1 MDNGTPI
8 VSRPLSRRG
17 FIKASALT
25 AGVLGATG
33 MIGCSA
39 VSAVDPAQV
48 ANETVAYTYH
58 PVNCSN
64 RCSFKCT
71 VRDGRLCQ
79 VEGNQWEGAHAALFS
94 QCCLKGMSEVQH
106 NYSPDRLQTP
116 LRRVGERGSD
126 QFEAISWEEAFD
138 EIAETIKKVGG
149 EHVLAPFS
157 SGVEY
162 PYPFLRT
169 CAGMQT
175 AHESGYDMAQG
186 NGLDPTTGFAV
197 VGISATETRDIAN
210 SKTLVMVG
218 VNFLETALQD
228 AQFLFDAKENGCK
241 FIVVDPTHTT
251 TASKADWWLP
261 IRPGTDPALYLG
273 MISAIIDNEWYDED
287 FMKAH
292 TSFPFLVNAKGE
304 LVRTHEP
311 EMDEETEAP
320 VPGSDNGM
328 LVYDLSDK
336 AVKPISEA
344 KDPALEGAYDHEGQ
358 KLTTVFSLLKE
369 NQKQF
374 GIAWAAETTELAE
387 EDIIELAR
395 AYALEG
401 PSFIGTGFGGIDK
414 FANADVAGHALAL
427 LPSLTGQIGKSGAGV
442 GLLYGNLIC
451 NDAAMGGWELPE
463 GKYEDTELE
472 THGALMHNGG
482 NSIRMI
488 FNIGN
493 CLQQALG
500 NFKKTREWLDSLDL
514 VVTVDAYNNDSARYS
529 DIILP
534 ACTFLETREPVGGA
548 QASKGHVILQQ
559 KVLDPLFDS
568 KTDFEIEHELA
579 VRLGFAGDLPA
590 TMEEYTRA
598 MFESDDPS
606 MKGITFEGLLNG
618 TGIAKANVPEEPVV
632 GYEGYEFETPSGKLE
647 VYHENMVEWKQAL
660 PTYEAPLEAYAG
672 NPLAE
677 KYPLQFGQNRR
688 RHRVHSQFQN
698 STWINQIF
706 ESGVV
711 EMNPADAKARGLATG
726 DKARVFNDRGEWKAT
741 VQVNDAI
748 RPGSVNA
755 NEGSWMANANGTSFQ
770 DLINEEL
777 IERGDA
783 LMYGANIPFN
793 DTLVEVAKA

>member
-1 MDNGTPI
+1 MDNGAPI
-8 VSRPLSRRG
+8 ISRAFSRRS
-17 FIKASALT
+17 FIKAGALT

-33 MIGCSA
+33 LVGCGA
-39 VSAVDPAQV
+39 VSEIDQAEV
-48 ANETVAYTYH
+48 ASETVAYTYH
-58 PVNCSN
+58 PVNCAN

-71 VRDGRLCQ
+71 VRDGRLCK

-94 QCCLKGMSEVQH
+94 QCCLKGMSEIQH

-126 QFEAISWEEAFD
+126 QFEAISWEEALD
-138 EIAETIKKVGG
+138 EIADTIKKVGG

-169 CAGMQT
+169 CAGFQT

-197 VGISATETRDIAN
+197 VGISATETRDIVN
-210 SKTLVMVG
+210 SKTLILVG
-218 VNFLETALQD
+218 VNFCETTLQG
-228 AQFLFDAKENGCK
+228 AQFLLDAKENGAK
-241 FIVVDPTHTT
+241 VVVVDPTHTT

-273 MISAIIDNEWYDED
+273 MVSAILDNEWYDED
-287 FMKAH
+287 FMREH
-292 TSFPFLVNAKGE
+292 TAFPFLVTAKGE

-311 EMDEETEAP
+311 DIDPETEAP
-320 VPGSDNGM
+320 VPGSDDGI
-328 LVYDLSDK
+328 LVYDLADNKVK
-336 AVKPISEA
+336 ALSEA
-344 KDPALEGAYDHEGQ
+344 KKPALEGTYDHEGQ

-369 NQKQF
+369 GQKQY
-374 GIAWAAETTELAE
+374 GTAWAAETTELAE
-387 EDIIELAR
+387 DDIIELAR
-395 AYALEG
+395 AYAQDG
-401 PSFIGTGFGGIDK
+401 PSFIGMGFGGIDK
-414 FANADVAGHALAL
+414 FANADVAGHAASL
-427 LPSLTGQIGKSGAGV
+427 LPSLTGQIGKSGAGI

-451 NDAAMGGWELPE
+451 NDAVLGGWELPE
-463 GKYEDTELE
+463 GKYADTELE

-514 VVTVDAYNNDSARYS
+514 VVTVDPFNNDSARYS

-534 ACTFLETREPVGGA
+534 TCTFLETREPVGGA

-579 VRLGFAGDLPA
+579 VRLGFSDDLPA
-590 TMEEYTRA
+590 TMEEYTKA
-598 MFESDDPS
+598 MFESDDES
-606 MKGITFEGLLNG
+606 MKGITYEGLLNG
-618 TGIAKANVPEEPVV
+618 TAIAKANVPEEPVV
-632 GYEGYEFETPSGKLE
+632 GYEGYAFETPSARLE
-647 VYHENMVEWKQAL
+647 VYHEAMTEWNQAL
-660 PTYEAPLEAYAG
+660 PNYERPLEAYAG

-677 KYPLQFGQNRR
+677 TYPLQFGQNRR

-711 EMNPADAKARGLATG
+711 EMNPADAKARGLANG
-726 DKARVFNDRGEWKAT
+726 DVARVFNDRGEWKAT

-755 NEGSWMANANGTSFQ
+755 NEGPWMANARGTSFQ

-777 IERGDA
+777 IERGDS